1 MPLPMCLFTH
11 LKKRYAALSVGQAL
25 CWGGDPDGQA
35 SAETQVTEESGG
47 QAGVGREDK
56 EV

>member
-1 MPLPMCLFTH
+1 MCLFTH